1 MQKPPIAVSNGTRK
15 NDDRSGPDFPGD
27 DGDPLVGHQARYG
40 KQWVWVRLKLKTGDY
55 LLSRGYGR
63 TAEYWAKKA
72 SDFQVV
78 DFPPVLQKA

>member
-1 MQKPPIAVSNGTRK
+1 MGQRNNVWHPS
-15 NDDRSGPDFPGD
+15 DSGVLPVAGD